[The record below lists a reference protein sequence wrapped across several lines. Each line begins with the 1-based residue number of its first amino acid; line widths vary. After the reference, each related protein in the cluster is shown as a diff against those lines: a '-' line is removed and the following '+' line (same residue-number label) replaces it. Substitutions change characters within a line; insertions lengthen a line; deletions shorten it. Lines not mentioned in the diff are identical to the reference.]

1 MVSVEVPSAFLVVLV
16 TVPSAFLVNTTVV
29 PFTFLA
35 VTMVEPSVFLV
46 ISDLVKPLAVLP
58 FSVVVVVPSSA
69 VLVTV

>member
-1 MVSVEVPSAFLVVLV
+1 MVSEEVPSAFLVVLV
-16 TVPSAFLVNTTVV
+16 IVPSAFLANTTSV
-29 PFTFLA
+29 PLILLE

-46 ISDLVKPLAVLP
+46 ISALVKPLAVLP